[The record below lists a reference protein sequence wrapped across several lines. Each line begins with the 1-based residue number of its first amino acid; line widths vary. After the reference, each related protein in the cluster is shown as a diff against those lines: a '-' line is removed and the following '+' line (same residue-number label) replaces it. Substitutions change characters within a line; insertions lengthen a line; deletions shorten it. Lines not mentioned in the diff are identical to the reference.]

1 MADEKRIQ
9 QEQLKPQ
16 MGIFIRGLYLGSGT
30 QTFRTK
36 DGLQRQRSALVVALP
51 GLAGALEIGCASD
64 AALRSVQDTY
74 QMGQAVDVEID
85 VPRAYNGRVYITGKR
100 CGDISL
106 DG

>member
-1 MADEKRIQ
+1 MADDKQIQ
-9 QEQLKPQ
+9 AEPKPQ

-30 QTFRTK
+30 QSFRTR

-64 AALRSVQDTY
+64 AALRTVQDTY
-74 QMGQAVDVEID
+74 QMGQAVEVEVD
-85 VPRAYNGRVYITGKR
+85 VPRAYNGRLYITGKR
-100 CGDISL
+100 CGGISL